1 MIMSRTNITKWD
13 FILPA
18 IVFIVGI
25 PLMICYFN
33 YYNSKIEKDMK
44 EYLYL
49 PDSVKYEVKGF
60 VLRERFVK
68 QKGITLIDLSD
79 GGKYMLRDVWF
90 IKRDYYIHKPV
101 DIDSI
106 FVFDRK
112 NKLVNH
118 KLKH

>member
-1 MIMSRTNITKWD
+1 MSHIKITKWD

-33 YYNSKIEKDMK
+33 YDNSKIEKDME

-60 VLRERFVK
+60 VLRERFIK
-68 QKGITLIDLSD
+68 QKGITLIDLSN
-79 GGKYMLRDVWF
+79 GEKYMLRDVWF
-90 IKRDYYIHKPV
+90 IKRDYYIYKPV

-112 NKLVNH
+112 NKLVNP
-118 KLKH
+118 KVKY